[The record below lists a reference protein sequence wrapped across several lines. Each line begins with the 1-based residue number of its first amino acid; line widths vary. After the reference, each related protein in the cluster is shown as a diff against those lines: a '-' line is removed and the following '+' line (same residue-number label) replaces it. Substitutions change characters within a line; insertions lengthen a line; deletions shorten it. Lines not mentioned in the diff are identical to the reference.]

1 MKPEQ
6 LCSIVFNYK
15 RELAQWRKVRA
26 ILPMGTYKTGWWFGT
41 WLLFSHILGI
51 IIPFDFHIFQ
61 RGRYTTNQQFFD
73 VLPVEIPQFTDIC
86 CKKTRIEVPKSCN
99 LSCKI
104 KMHGSECVGLAGE
117 GPGAGE
123 LPNPRATCWTICMPW
138 LMVFSGDEW
147 WWSPPGISS
156 MAGKSSMAR
165 PWPPGFPGGPGGQWF
180 LFFSVRRH

>member
-1 MKPEQ
+1 
-6 LCSIVFNYK
+6 
-15 RELAQWRKVRA
+15 
-26 ILPMGTYKTGWWFGT
+26 
-41 WLLFSHILGI
+41 
-51 IIPFDFHIFQ
+51 
-61 RGRYTTNQQFFD
+61 
-73 VLPVEIPQFTDIC
+73 
-86 CKKTRIEVPKSCN
+86 
-99 LSCKI
+99 
-104 KMHGSECVGLAGE
+104 MHGSECVGLAGE
-117 GPGAGE
+117 GLGAGE

>member
-117 GPGAGE
+117 GLGAGE
-123 LPNPRATCWTICMPW
+123 LPNPRATC
-138 LMVFSGDEW
+138 
-147 WWSPPGISS
+147 
-156 MAGKSSMAR
+156 
-165 PWPPGFPGGPGGQWF
+165 
-180 LFFSVRRH
+180 